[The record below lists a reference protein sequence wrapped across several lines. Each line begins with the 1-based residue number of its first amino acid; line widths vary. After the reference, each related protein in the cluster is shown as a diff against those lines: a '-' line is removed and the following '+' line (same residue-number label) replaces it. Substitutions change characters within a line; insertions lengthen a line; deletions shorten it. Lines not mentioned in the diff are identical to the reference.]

1 MMFKL
6 YPFFSTIP
14 SITLFGGKS
23 NVGFSLG
30 IKNFPSFEFLRSMSV
45 LYIYDLET
53 LSEKRQKCYKVYIKK
68 RFIIYFARSMKIYYR
83 TQYSLYIILVGF
95 QKTDVNKRA

>member
-30 IKNFPSFEFLRSMSV
+30 IKNFPSFEFLRCMSV

-68 RFIIYFARSMKIYYR
+68 KIHNLFRSFDEN
-83 TQYSLYIILVGF
+83 IL
-95 QKTDVNKRA
+95 